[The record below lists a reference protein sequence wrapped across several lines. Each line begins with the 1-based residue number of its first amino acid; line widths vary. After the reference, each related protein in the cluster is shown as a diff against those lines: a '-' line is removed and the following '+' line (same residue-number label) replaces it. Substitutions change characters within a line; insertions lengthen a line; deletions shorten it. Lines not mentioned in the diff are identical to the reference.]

1 MWCPKCKNE
10 YVPGITRCADC
21 GILLV
26 DSLDAPKPSDSPA
39 FGDFGPDAGFTGS
52 IPGMPGQTDSETGFA
67 GSIPGMPGRTDSE
80 TGFAGSISDGSDQ
93 TDPDGGAGRTGS
105 SPVSASH
112 AYVSQRTKAEDM
124 KSTAYTFTLTG
135 GAGLILLV
143 LFAAGILPFH
153 MAIYSKVM
161 TCLVMGGLFFF
172 FLLVGINAFRQ
183 QNKITRAAEEEDA
196 LFSAIMEWFPSA
208 HTAKEIDAALNA
220 APHTDGVVAA
230 SHTDGGDAA
239 TDIALHTDGGDAA
252 ADIALHTDG
261 GDATADIALHT
272 DGGDAAADVS
282 ESDGEELLYFARYE
296 VMHRLIAARYP
307 DLEESFCDHVIET
320 LYAALF

>member
-26 DSLDAPKPSDSPA
+26 DLPDAPKPSDSQA
-39 FGDFGPDAGFTGS
+39 SGDFDPDA
-52 IPGMPGQTDSETGFA
+52 GFA
-67 GSIPGMPGRTDSE
+67 GSIPGASGQTNPETD
-80 TGFAGSISDGSDQ
+80 FADSIPDGSDQ
-93 TDPDGGAGRTGS
+93 TDPDGSAGRVGS

-112 AYVSQRTKAEDM
+112 AFVSQRTKAEDM

-143 LFAAGILPFH
+143 LFAADILPFH

-161 TCLVMGGLFFF
+161 ICLVMGGLFFF

-208 HTAKEIDAALNA
+208 HTAKEIDAATDVA
-220 APHTDGVVAA
+220 MHTDQ
-230 SHTDGGDAA
+230 GDAA
-239 TDIALHTDGGDAA
+239 TNVALHTDGGDAVT
-252 ADIALHTDG
+252 DVALHTDQ
-261 GDATADIALHT
+261 
-272 DGGDAAADVS
+272 GDAATDVS
-282 ESDGEELLYFARYE
+282 EGGGDELLYFARCE

>member
-26 DSLDAPKPSDSPA
+26 DLPDAPKPSDSQA
-39 FGDFGPDAGFTGS
+39 SGDFDPDA
-52 IPGMPGQTDSETGFA
+52 GFA

-93 TDPDGGAGRTGS
+93 TDPDGAGRTGS

-112 AYVSQRTKAEDM
+112 AYVSQRTKAENM

-143 LFAAGILPFH
+143 LFAADILPFH

-239 TDIALHTDGGDAA
+239 TDIALHTDEGDAA

-261 GDATADIALHT
+261 GDAT
-272 DGGDAAADVS
+272 ADVS

>member
-26 DSLDAPKPSDSPA
+26 DLPDAPKPSDSQA
-39 FGDFGPDAGFTGS
+39 SGDFDPDA
-52 IPGMPGQTDSETGFA
+52 GFA
-67 GSIPGMPGRTDSE
+67 GSIPGASGQTNPETD
-80 TGFAGSISDGSDQ
+80 FADSIPDGSDQ
-93 TDPDGGAGRTGS
+93 TDPDGSAGRVGS

-112 AYVSQRTKAEDM
+112 AFVSQRTKAEDM

-143 LFAAGILPFH
+143 LFAADILPFH

-161 TCLVMGGLFFF
+161 ICLVMGGLFFF

-196 LFSAIMEWFPSA
+196 LFSAIMEWFSSA
-208 HTAKEIDAALNA
+208 HTAKEIDAATDVA
-220 APHTDGVVAA
+220 MHTDQGN
-230 SHTDGGDAA
+230 AA
-239 TDIALHTDGGDAA
+239 TDVALHTDGGDAVT
-252 ADIALHTDG
+252 DVALHTDQ
-261 GDATADIALHT
+261 
-272 DGGDAAADVS
+272 GDAATDVS
-282 ESDGEELLYFARYE
+282 EGGGDELLYFARYE